1 MKCYFC
7 GSADSKVVD
16 SRHLDDSNAIRRRR
30 ECAKCGR
37 RFTTFET
44 VEITPLVVVKRDGN
58 RQSFNPE
65 KIKGGI
71 MRACEKRPVS
81 ANAIQ
86 ELVDA
91 ISQKLHNS
99 LEAEVDSTA
108 IGEMVMEGLKHLD
121 EVAYIRFASVYR
133 QFKDS
138 QTFFLEMQKLFNK

>member
-7 GSADSKVVD
+7 GCSDSRVID

-30 ECAKCGR
+30 ECVKCNR

-58 RQSFNPE
+58 RQAFNAD
-65 KIKGGI
+65 KIKNGI
-71 MRACEKRPVS
+71 TRACEKRPVS
-81 ANAIQ
+81 ANVIQ
-86 ELVDA
+86 ELTDA
-91 ISQKLHNS
+91 ISKKLYNS
-99 LEAEVDSTA
+99 LEAEVESTV
-108 IGEMVMEGLKHLD
+108 IGELVMDGLKAID

-138 QTFFLEMQKLFNK
+138 QTFFDEMQKLFKK